1 MCGHRK
7 RRTASLTVIHVRCDY
22 LYFSNL
28 CAQDPLYTLS
38 ADERGF
44 LWQHRMEL
52 VRRPQLRALPKFL
65 LSVPWGELAAVLE
78 AYRLLYMF
86 ESPGPLEALQLLD
99 ARFPDPK
106 VRAFAVQ
113 CLDALGDAELSLHV
127 QASSSQKNRPAI
139 FLLRLSAI
147 ADT

>member
-52 VRRPQLRALPKFL
+52 VRRPALRALPKFL
-65 LSVPWGELAAVLE
+65 LSVPWENLT
-78 AYRLLYMF
+78 
-86 ESPGPLEALQLLD
+86 
-99 ARFPDPK
+99 AR
-106 VRAFAVQ
+106 RSNIEY
-113 CLDALGDAELSLHV
+113 LLHV
-127 QASSSQKNRPAI
+127 TANN
-139 FLLRLSAI
+139 LLIYYWHGKL
-147 ADT
+147 TVLLP